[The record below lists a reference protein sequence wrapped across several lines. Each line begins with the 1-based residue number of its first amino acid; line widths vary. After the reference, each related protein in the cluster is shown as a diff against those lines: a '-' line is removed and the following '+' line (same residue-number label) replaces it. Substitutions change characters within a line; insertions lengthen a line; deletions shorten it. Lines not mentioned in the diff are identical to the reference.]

1 MIYLALLLIAL
12 FACGEAPT
20 GPSGLYGRIETF
32 AGSGDA
38 GKGPEEATLLQAHFY
53 LPQDLTYGP
62 DGRLYILDWNNHR
75 VRVAT
80 KASVRTQTRQH
91 PRYRSDRD
99 RVVAQDSIRTLIG
112 TGELGDAPAG
122 RARQIGLN
130 HPTHI
135 SFDPL
140 GRLILS
146 AWHNSLI
153 LRYDFATDYVEPICG
168 TGERTYSGD
177 GGPAVQAT
185 INLPSATA
193 FDPLGRMYISDQ
205 ENQRI
210 RMIDLDGTI
219 RTVVGTGEP
228 GFSGDSGPAIDAR
241 IWAPVSQ
248 AAPPTSRIATD
259 DLGNLY
265 LADTFNNRIR
275 KVDAATGIITTIAGN
290 SARDTV
296 TMASYTS
303 PPEPGDGEDGA
314 DALAVSLYWPCD
326 VAIDS
331 AGRVFLADTF
341 NHCVRRIDLDGTIY
355 TVAGQCGQSGDTG
368 DGGHPQAAL
377 LNRPYGIELDPDD
390 NLYIADTRNH
400 RIRLV
405 RR

>member
-1 MIYLALLLIAL
+1 MIYLALLLIL
-12 FACGEAPT
+12 SACGETPT
-20 GPSGLYGRIETF
+20 GPSIPYGRIETF
-32 AGSGDA
+32 AGRGDA
-38 GKGPEEATLLQAHFY
+38 GKGPEEAPPLQALFY

-75 VRVAT
+75 VRVT
-80 KASVRTQTRQH
+80 NKASDKTRQQN
-91 PRYRSDRD
+91 PRYRGRA
-99 RVVAQDSIRTLIG
+99 VAKDNVTTLIG

-122 RARQIGLN
+122 RAREIGLN

-140 GRLILS
+140 GRLILT
-146 AWHNSLI
+146 AWHNSMI
-153 LRYDFATDYVEPICG
+153 LRYDFATDYIEPICG

-177 GGPAVQAT
+177 GGPATQAT

-210 RMIDLDGTI
+210 RMVDTDGTI
-219 RTVVGTGEP
+219 YTVVGTGDP
-228 GFSGDSGPAIDAR
+228 GFFGDGGPADQAR
-241 IWAPVSQ
+241 IYAPIGQ

-259 DLGNLY
+259 EFGNLY

-275 KVDAATGIITTIAGN
+275 KVDYATGIITTIAGN
-290 SARDTV
+290 GNPTP
-296 TMASYTS
+296 YLTS
-303 PPEPGDGEDGA
+303 GREEGA
-314 DALAVSLYWPCD
+314 AALAVALNWPCD

-331 AGRVFLADTF
+331 EGRVFFADTF
-341 NHCVRRIDLDGTIY
+341 NHCVSYIDLDGALY
-355 TVAGQCGQSGDTG
+355 TAAGQCGKSGDMG
-368 DGGHPQAAL
+368 DGGHPQSAL

-405 RR
+405 RK

>member
-1 MIYLALLLIAL
+1 MIYLALLLIL
-12 FACGEAPT
+12 SACGETPT
-20 GPSGLYGRIETF
+20 GPSDSYERIEAF
-32 AGSGDA
+32 AGTGDA
-38 GKGPEEATLLQAHFY
+38 GKGQEEAPLLQALFY

-80 KASVRTQTRQH
+80 KASVTTQTRQRH
-91 PRYRSDRD
+91 PRYRG
-99 RVVAQDSIRTLIG
+99 RVVAKDSVTTLIG

-122 RARQIGLN
+122 RAREIGLN

-140 GRLILS
+140 GRLILT
-146 AWHNSLI
+146 AWHNSMI
-153 LRYDFATDYVEPICG
+153 LRYDFATDYIEPICG

-177 GGPAVQAT
+177 GGPAAQAT

-210 RMIDLDGTI
+210 RMVDTDGTI
-219 RTVVGTGEP
+219 HTVVGTGDP
-228 GFSGDSGPAIDAR
+228 GFSGDGGPADQAR
-241 IWAPVSQ
+241 IYAPIGQ

-259 DLGNLY
+259 EFGNLY

-275 KVDAATGIITTIAGN
+275 KVDYATGIITTIAGN
-290 SARDTV
+290 GIAPFMTSVERD
-296 TMASYTS
+296 
-303 PPEPGDGEDGA
+303 EGA
-314 DALAVSLYWPCD
+314 AALDVALNWPCD

-331 AGRVFLADTF
+331 EGRVFFADTF
-341 NHCVRRIDLDGTIY
+341 NHCVSYIDLDGALY
-355 TVAGQCGQSGDTG
+355 TAAGQCGKSGDMG
-368 DGGHPQAAL
+368 DGGPPQAAL

-400 RIRLV
+400 RIRIV
-405 RR
+405 RK

>member
-1 MIYLALLLIAL
+1 MIYLALLLIL
-12 FACGEAPT
+12 SACGETPT
-20 GPSGLYGRIETF
+20 GPSIPYGRIETF
-32 AGSGDA
+32 AGTGDA
-38 GKGPEEATLLQAHFY
+38 GKGPEEAPLLQALFY

-75 VRVAT
+75 VRVT
-80 KASVRTQTRQH
+80 NKASDKTRQQN
-91 PRYRSDRD
+91 PRYRGRA
-99 RVVAQDSIRTLIG
+99 VAKDNVTTLIG

-122 RARQIGLN
+122 RAREIGLN

-140 GRLILS
+140 GRLILT
-146 AWHNSLI
+146 AWHNSMI
-153 LRYDFATDYVEPICG
+153 LRYDFATDYIEPICG

-177 GGPAVQAT
+177 GGPATQAT

-210 RMIDLDGTI
+210 RMVDTDGTI
-219 RTVVGTGEP
+219 YTVVGTGDP
-228 GFSGDSGPAIDAR
+228 GFFGDGGPADQAR
-241 IWAPVSQ
+241 IYAPIGQ

-259 DLGNLY
+259 EFGNLY

-275 KVDAATGIITTIAGN
+275 KVDYATGIITTIAGN
-290 SARDTV
+290 GNPTP
-296 TMASYTS
+296 YLTS
-303 PPEPGDGEDGA
+303 GREEGA
-314 DALAVSLYWPCD
+314 AALAVALNWPCD

-331 AGRVFLADTF
+331 EGRVFFADTF
-341 NHCVRRIDLDGTIY
+341 NHCVSYIDLDGALY
-355 TVAGQCGQSGDTG
+355 TAAGQCGKSGDMG
-368 DGGHPQAAL
+368 DGGHPQSAL

-405 RR
+405 RK

>member
-1 MIYLALLLIAL
+1 MIYLALLLIL
-12 FACGEAPT
+12 SACGETPT
-20 GPSGLYGRIETF
+20 GPSIPYGRIETF
-32 AGSGDA
+32 AGTGDA
-38 GKGPEEATLLQAHFY
+38 GKGPEEAPPLQALFY

-75 VRVAT
+75 VRVT
-80 KASVRTQTRQH
+80 NKASDKTRQQN
-91 PRYRSDRD
+91 PRYRGRA
-99 RVVAQDSIRTLIG
+99 VAKDNVTTLIG

-122 RARQIGLN
+122 RAREIGLN

-140 GRLILS
+140 GRLILT
-146 AWHNSLI
+146 AWHNSMI
-153 LRYDFATDYVEPICG
+153 LRYDFATDYIEPICG

-177 GGPAVQAT
+177 GGPATQAT

-210 RMIDLDGTI
+210 RMVDTDGTI
-219 RTVVGTGEP
+219 YTVVGTGDP
-228 GFSGDSGPAIDAR
+228 GFFGDGGPADQAR
-241 IWAPVSQ
+241 IYAPIGQ

-259 DLGNLY
+259 EFGNLY

-275 KVDAATGIITTIAGN
+275 KVDYATGIITTIAGN
-290 SARDTV
+290 GNPTP
-296 TMASYTS
+296 YLTS
-303 PPEPGDGEDGA
+303 GREEGA
-314 DALAVSLYWPCD
+314 AALAVALNWPCD

-331 AGRVFLADTF
+331 EGRVFFADTF
-341 NHCVRRIDLDGTIY
+341 NHCVSYIDLDGALY
-355 TVAGQCGQSGDTG
+355 TAAGQCGKSGDMG
-368 DGGHPQAAL
+368 DGGHPQSAL

-405 RR
+405 RK

>member
-1 MIYLALLLIAL
+1 MIYLAVLLIAL

-20 GPSGLYGRIETF
+20 GPSGSYGRIETF
-32 AGSGDA
+32 AGTGDA
-38 GKGPEEATLLQAHFY
+38 GKGPEEATLRQALFY

-75 VRVAT
+75 VRVVA
-80 KASVRTQTRQH
+80 K
-91 PRYRSDRD
+91 D
-99 RVVAQDSIRTLIG
+99 RVTTLIG

-122 RARQIGLN
+122 RAREIGLN

-153 LRYDFATDYVEPICG
+153 LRYDFATDYIEPICG

-177 GGPAVQAT
+177 GGPAAHAT
-185 INLPSATA
+185 VNLPSSTA

-210 RMIDLDGTI
+210 RMVDLDGTI
-219 RTVVGTGEP
+219 STVVGTGEP
-228 GFSGDSGPAIDAR
+228 GFSGDGGPADQAR
-241 IWAPVSQ
+241 IYAPIGQ

-259 DLGNLY
+259 EFGNLY
-265 LADTFNNRIR
+265 IADTFNNRIR
-275 KVDAATGIITTIAGN
+275 KVDSATGIITTIAGN

-296 TMASYTS
+296 TIANYTS

-314 DALAVSLYWPCD
+314 NALAVSLYWPCD

-331 AGRVFLADTF
+331 EGRAFLADTF
-341 NHCVRRIDLDGTIY
+341 NHCVRRIDLDGTIH
-355 TVAGQCGQSGDTG
+355 TVAGQCGKSGDLG
-368 DGGHPQAAL
+368 DGGPPQSAR

-405 RR
+405 RK

>member
-1 MIYLALLLIAL
+1 MMYLVLSLIVL
-12 FACGEAPT
+12 SACGEAPL
-20 GPSGLYGRIETF
+20 GPSGPYQRIETF
-32 AGSGDA
+32 AGTGDA
-38 GKGPEEATLLQAHFY
+38 GKGEEEASLHQALFY
-53 LPQDLTYGP
+53 LPQDMTYGP

-75 VRVAT
+75 VRV
-80 KASVRTQTRQH
+80 VDDGGTR
-91 PRYRSDRD
+91 PRKFARPTARIS
-99 RVVAQDSIRTLIG
+99 TLIG

-122 RARQIGLN
+122 RAREIGLN

-140 GRLILS
+140 GRLVLS
-146 AWHNSLI
+146 AWHNSMI
-153 LRYDFATDYVEPICG
+153 LRYDFATDYIEPICG

-177 GGPAVQAT
+177 GGPATQAT
-185 INLPSATA
+185 VNLPSATA

-210 RMIDLDGTI
+210 RIVDIDGAI
-219 RTVVGTGEP
+219 STVVGTGRA
-228 GFSGDSGPAIDAR
+228 GFSGDGGPAINAQ

-259 DLGNLY
+259 DVGNLY

-275 KVDAATGIITTIAGN
+275 KVDAATGIITTIAG
-290 SARDTV
+290 SGAFPPMTGGERD
-296 TMASYTS
+296 
-303 PPEPGDGEDGA
+303 EGA
-314 DALAVSLYWPCD
+314 AATDVSLYWPCD

-331 AGRVFLADTF
+331 AGRVFFADTF
-341 NHCVRRIDLDGTIY
+341 NNCVRYIEPGGALY
-355 TVAGQCGQSGDTG
+355 TVAGQCGKSGDSG
-368 DGGHPQAAL
+368 DGGPPQAAL

-405 RR
+405 RK